1 MKPFALATA
10 FASGLLIQT
19 PAPGAVTP
27 PVARFTANALNIGG
41 DAGPVATL
49 VQIDVD
55 RWSTE
60 DEHNRL
66 VDPLPRNGQS
76 EAASVLRH
84 LPRVGMIR
92 ALDLAGD
99 PVYYARKTTA
109 ADKTEHI
116 MLIAIRPMRAFERA
130 MGVNMSAFP
139 FSVVDLNVDASG
151 RGSGTI
157 TLAAT
162 LTGGPEKPISV
173 VPDRIVDRVRLTSVK
188 RVGK

>member
-1 MKPFALATA
+1 MIAVSVAM
-10 FASGLLIQT
+10 ASGLLIQT
-19 PAPGAVTP
+19 PAPGSPAP

-49 VQIDVD
+49 VQIDID
-55 RWSTE
+55 RWSTQ
-60 DEHNRL
+60 DEHNQL
-66 VDPLPRNGQS
+66 AGPLPGNGQS
-76 EAASVLRH
+76 DAASVLRH

-99 PVYYARKTTA
+99 PIYYARTTTA
-109 ADKTEHI
+109 ADKSEHI
-116 MLIAIRPMRAFERA
+116 MLIGIRPMRAFERA

-139 FSVVDLNVDASG
+139 FSVIDLTVDASG

-162 LTGGPEKPISV
+162 LTGAPEKPIGV
-173 VPDRIVDRVRLTSVK
+173 VPDRIVERVRLTSVK
-188 RVGK
+188 RAGK